1 MLPLLASTIFL
12 ILNSFQS
19 GICNSVAITTISNIL
34 ENKKRLLLKATGVSE
49 SLLEKGSLTSTHCR
63 VEPANLWRETL
74 ERNKRILEGSL
85 RKGDWDWWCK
95 AGRGVRG
102 MGCSFRCLSG
112 GAAMVGVYAG
122 VYWLC
127 VFMHPSGCGERDLQL
142 RPSTPWT
149 SYLFSAALFTWW
161 RTGQNHLWSL
171 R

>member
-1 MLPLLASTIFL
+1 MLPLLASAIFL

-85 RKGDWDWWCK
+85 RKGDLD
-95 AGRGVRG
+95 
-102 MGCSFRCLSG
+102 
-112 GAAMVGVYAG
+112 
-122 VYWLC
+122 
-127 VFMHPSGCGERDLQL
+127 
-142 RPSTPWT
+142 
-149 SYLFSAALFTWW
+149 
-161 RTGQNHLWSL
+161 
-171 R
+171 